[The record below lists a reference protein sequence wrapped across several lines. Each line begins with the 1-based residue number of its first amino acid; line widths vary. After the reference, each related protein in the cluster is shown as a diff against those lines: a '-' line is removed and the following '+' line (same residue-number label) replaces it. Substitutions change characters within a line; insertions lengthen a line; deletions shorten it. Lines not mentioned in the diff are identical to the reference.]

1 MEAVKSNPEAVIVG
15 AKIVAARKRR
25 GISQVELSRRLAERL
40 GREPESVRRTLF
52 NNETGRNVPRM
63 GFLEAIADELGEPLD
78 SFRSGAEDGADE
90 KAA

>member
-1 MEAVKSNPEAVIVG
+1 MEAVKTNPEAIRVG

-40 GREPESVRRTLF
+40 GREPESVRRTLI
-52 NNETGRNVPRM
+52 NNERGRNVPRM
-63 GFLEAIADELGEPLD
+63 GFLEAIADELGESLD
-78 SFRSGAEDGADE
+78 SFRLGAEDGATG